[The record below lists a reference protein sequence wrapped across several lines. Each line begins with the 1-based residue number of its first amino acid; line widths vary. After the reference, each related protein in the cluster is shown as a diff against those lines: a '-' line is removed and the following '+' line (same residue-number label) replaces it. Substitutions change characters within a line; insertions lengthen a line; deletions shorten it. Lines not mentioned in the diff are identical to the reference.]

1 MTLDLTCLAPHLER
15 RADGIWFAPQQA
27 PVSYPAE
34 GNAACLQV
42 EDRSFWFRHRNR
54 CISSVV
60 RRHLLK
66 GTLFDIGGGNG
77 YVAKGL
83 MQAGIPCALVEPGID
98 GALAARA
105 RGIDPVICARLE
117 DIGLAPASVA
127 AAGMFD
133 VLEHIED
140 EGAALRE
147 VHALL
152 QVGGRVFLTVP
163 AYNFLQSEDD
173 VAAGH
178 FRRYS
183 LTSLSRALLCAGFTT
198 EFATYMFAPLP
209 PLIFLRRPVPSWL
222 GLRQISNAE
231 CQAGELAPDGP
242 ATRLIDRM
250 LKVEA
255 LRIEAGRAIPFG
267 SSCLIVAVRD

>member
-1 MTLDLTCLAPHLER
+1 MTLDLTCLAPYLER
-15 RADGIWFAPQQA
+15 RADGIWFAPRQA

-42 EDRSFWFRHRNR
+42 EDRSFWFRHLNL
-54 CISSVV
+54 CITSVV
-60 RRHLLK
+60 RRQMLK

-163 AYNFLQSEDD
+163 WPITSCSRRMTSQPDIFDD
-173 VAAGH
+173 I
-178 FRRYS
+178 R
-183 LTSLSRALLCAGFTT
+183 
-198 EFATYMFAPLP
+198 
-209 PLIFLRRPVPSWL
+209 
-222 GLRQISNAE
+222 
-231 CQAGELAPDGP
+231 
-242 ATRLIDRM
+242 
-250 LKVEA
+250 
-255 LRIEAGRAIPFG
+255 
-267 SSCLIVAVRD
+267 